1 LAVGPKIGDERIRN
15 SAEPF
20 APRLFGR
27 DRVTR
32 DSQNLAV
39 QSFEFVHEGFQRR
52 NLTVSG
58 RGKGERMKCQHDIF
72 FAAISAQFYVN
83 AFDVGFGQDAAQFEV
98 RGDVANFDFG
108 FGHNLLRD

>member
-1 LAVGPKIGDERIRN
+1 
-15 SAEPF
+15 
-20 APRLFGR
+20 
-27 DRVTR
+27 
-32 DSQNLAV
+32 
-39 QSFEFVHEGFQRR
+39 
-52 NLTVSG
+52 
-58 RGKGERMKCQHDIF
+58 MKCQHDIF